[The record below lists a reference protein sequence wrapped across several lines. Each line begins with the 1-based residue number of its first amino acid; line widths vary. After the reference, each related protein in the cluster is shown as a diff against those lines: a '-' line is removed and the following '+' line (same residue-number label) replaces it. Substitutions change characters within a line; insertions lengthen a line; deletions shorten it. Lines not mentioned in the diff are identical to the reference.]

1 MKAEIIAVG
10 TELLLGDI
18 LNSNAQYLSQEL
30 ALLGIE
36 VYYQCVV
43 GDNPKRLEET
53 LETSFSRSDI
63 VITTGGLGPTDDDL
77 TKEIASKYFEEKLIL
92 DEVAFTRIKDYFAKI
107 GKEMTPNNKKQA
119 MVPENYKTV
128 MYNRNGTAPGIIIE
142 KNEKILIM
150 LPGPPK
156 EVKPMFENQVKPVLE
171 NIQNA
176 TFISK
181 VLRVADIGESAL
193 ETKVKDL
200 IDNQTN
206 PTIATYAKDGESIL
220 RITAKASNQE
230 LANSLIEPMALEV
243 KQRLGNAIYAEDETT
258 LAETVIS
265 LLREK
270 NKTIAT
276 AESCTGGMIVENLVS
291 CAGASAVVKEG
302 IVTYSNESKVNR
314 LGVDA
319 KTIEKVGAV
328 SLEVAIEMAE
338 GIAKTSKADI
348 GIGITGIAGPD
359 GGTPEKPV
367 GLVYMAISINGE
379 TSVQECRFGGNRNK
393 IRQRAC
399 YQALNWLRLKLLG

>member
-53 LETSFSRSDI
+53 LETSFNRSDI

-77 TKEIASKYFEEKLIL
+77 TKEIGSKYFDEELIL
-92 DEVAFTRIKDYFAKI
+92 DEVAFSRIKKYFDKI

-119 MVPENYKTV
+119 MVPENNKTV
-128 MYNRNGTAPGIIIE
+128 MYNQNGTAPGIIIE
-142 KNEKILIM
+142 KDNKILIM

-156 EVKPMFENQVKPVLE
+156 EVFPMFENQVKPFLE
-171 NIQNA
+171 ISRNA
-176 TFISK
+176 TFISE
-181 VLRVADIGESAL
+181 VLRVADVGESAL
-193 ETKVKDL
+193 ETRVKDL

-220 RITAKASNQE
+220 RITAKADDE
-230 LANSLIEPMALEV
+230 ATARKLIEPMVLEV
-243 KQRLGNAIYAEDETT
+243 EKRLGNSIYAKGESTM
-258 LAETVIS
+258 AETVIS
-265 LLREK
+265 LCKDKGL
-270 NKTIAT
+270 TIAT
-276 AESCTGGMIVENLVS
+276 AESCTGGMIVESLVS
-291 CAGASAVVKEG
+291 CSGASAVVQEG

-314 LGVDA
+314 LGVDT
-319 KTIEKVGAV
+319 KTLEKVGAV
-328 SLEVAIEMAE
+328 SPEVALEMAV
-338 GIAKTSKADI
+338 GVAKTSGADV

-367 GLVYMAISINGE
+367 GLVYMAISVKGE
-379 TSVQECRFGGNRNK
+379 TKVQECRFGGSRNK

-399 YQALNWLRLKLLG
+399 YQALNWLRLELLR